1 MTTYCK
7 YCNEEIAFD
16 DDYISECNGKKIP
29 LDTDTMEPHDCPD
42 SPYHHQNR
50 IVECWNCGEEITFAD
65 DMVSKSRKKIPLDPE
80 TYHPHWCEEEE
91 YDDED
96 EEYD

>member
-1 MTTYCK
+1 
-7 YCNEEIAFD
+7 
-16 DDYISECNGKKIP
+16 
-29 LDTDTMEPHDCPD
+29 MEPHNCLD
-42 SPYHHQNR
+42 SPYYENR